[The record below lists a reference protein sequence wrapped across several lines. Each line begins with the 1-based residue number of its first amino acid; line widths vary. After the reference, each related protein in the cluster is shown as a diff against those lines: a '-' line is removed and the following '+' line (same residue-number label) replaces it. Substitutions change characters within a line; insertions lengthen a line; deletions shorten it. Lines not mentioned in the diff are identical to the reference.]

1 MAEMKK
7 WTRIHYMPHTPL
19 YEGQERV
26 TGSQTHIDLSRHA
39 AADGTV
45 LLKNERGLLP
55 LCRGE
60 RIAVFGKAQSD
71 YVKGGGGSGDVTTA
85 YVRSLLQGL
94 RIKQSEGKL
103 SICDALS
110 DFYDGYVQKA
120 YANGYA
126 PGRVEEPELSEKLLY
141 TAMAYTDTAI
151 ITLCRYSGE
160 GMDRMGTPGDGDFY
174 LCAAEERM
182 IQKVL
187 THFNRVVVVLNVG
200 GIVDTTWIKNDSRV
214 GAALLPWQGGME
226 GGLAIADVLC
236 GDACPNGRLTDTFA
250 ENFDAYPSADCF
262 HESEDY
268 VEYQED
274 IYVGYRYFETI
285 PGAAEKVC
293 YPFGYGL
300 SYTEFKTDVVS
311 FVVDSEHF
319 CVEADVQNVGKMPG
333 RDVLQLYVKA
343 PQGRLGKAARS
354 LVGFQK
360 TKTLEPGQTQRLCI
374 CGKMDEIASFDDV
387 GVVCRSAYVL
397 EAGEYAFYLGR
408 NVRDAEKLHAVYTLE
423 ETCIVRQLTSKCA
436 PRQLSQRLQSDGSIQ
451 KLPVDRVERP
461 KAPVPI
467 RHYPRENQWDVPC
480 DLWWPYTA
488 CGAEAISPQL
498 IDVYDGK
505 MSLDDFVSVL
515 TLEQKISLLGG
526 QPNRGVAN
534 TFGYGNLRLY
544 GVPNAMTA
552 DGPAG
557 LRIKPECHVF
567 TTAFPCATLMA
578 CTWDAELVF
587 QVETAAAEEVKEN
600 GFGIWLA
607 PALNIHRNPLCGRNF
622 EYYSEDPLLSGMIA
636 AAAVSG
642 IQSQGI
648 AATIKHFACNNK
660 ETNRVE
666 SDSRV
671 SERALREIYLK
682 GFEIC
687 IKRAKPWVVMSSY
700 NLLNGVHTS
709 ANRELLMG
717 ILREEW
723 GFDGMVSSD
732 WDNTV
737 LQYQEIAA
745 GNDLKMCCGMPEE
758 TLQMVQEGKLSEEA
772 VEQSAKRVL
781 QLILR
786 LE

>member
-1 MAEMKK
+1 MAELKK
-7 WTRIHYMPHTPL
+7 WTRIHYMPNIPL
-19 YEGQERV
+19 YEGKDRV
-26 TGSQTHIDLSRHA
+26 TGSQQHIDLARRA

-45 LLKNERGLLP
+45 LLKNDHGLLP
-55 LCRGE
+55 LRHGA
-60 RIAVFGKAQSD
+60 RIAVFGKAQAD

-85 YVRSLLQGL
+85 YVRSLLKGL

-103 SICDALS
+103 SVCDALS
-110 DFYDGYVQKA
+110 DFYDAYVQKA
-120 YANGYA
+120 YADGCA
-126 PGRVEEPELSEKLLY
+126 PGKVEEPELSESLLSA
-141 TAMAYTDTAI
+141 AMDYTDTAI
-151 ITLCRYSGE
+151 ITLCRFSGE
-160 GMDRMGTPGDGDFY
+160 GMDRVGTPEGGDFY
-174 LCAAEERM
+174 LSAAERKMVQTVLEHFR
-182 IQKVL
+182 KVAI
-187 THFNRVVVVLNVG
+187 VLNVG
-200 GIVDTTWIKNDSRV
+200 GIVDTTWIKNDPRV

-250 ENFDAYPSADCF
+250 ESFDAYPSAELF

-300 SYTEFKTDVVS
+300 SYAEFKTDVVS
-311 FVVDSEHF
+311 FVVDEEHF
-319 CVEADVQNVGKMPG
+319 CLEADVQNIGKMSG
-333 RDVLQLYVKA
+333 REVLQLYVQA
-343 PQGRLGKAARS
+343 PQGCLGKVARS

-360 TKTLEPGQTQRLCI
+360 TQTLKPGQTQRLHI
-374 CGKMDEIASFDDV
+374 CGQMADLASFDDV
-387 GVVCRSAYVL
+387 GAVCKSAYVL

-408 NVRDAEKLHAVYTLE
+408 NVRDAEKLETVYTME
-423 ETCIVRQLTSKCA
+423 ETRIVQQLTSKCA
-436 PRQLSQRLQSDGSIQ
+436 PHQLSRRLQADGSFRE
-451 KLPVDRVERP
+451 LPVNQAEP
-461 KAPVPI
+461 EKMPVPV
-467 RHYPRENQWDVPC
+467 RHYPKENPWDVSC

-505 MSLDDFVSVL
+505 ISLDDFVNVL

-557 LRIKPECHVF
+557 LRIKPECHVY

-578 CTWDAELVF
+578 CTWDTDMVY
-587 QVETAAAEEVKEN
+587 QIETAAAEEVKEN

-622 EYYSEDPLLSGMIA
+622 EYYSEDPLLSGRIA

-648 AATIKHFACNNK
+648 AATVKHFACNNK

-687 IKRAKPWVVMSSY
+687 IKLAKPWVVMSSY

-723 GFDGMVSSD
+723 GFEGMVSSD

-737 LQYQEIAA
+737 QQYQEIAA
-745 GNDLKMCCGMPEE
+745 GNDLKMCCGMPEH
-758 TLQMVQEGKLSEEA
+758 TLQMVREGKLSEKA
-772 VEQSAKRVL
+772 VTESAKRVL

>member
-1 MAEMKK
+1 MAELKK
-7 WTRIHYMPHTPL
+7 WTRIHYMPNIPL
-19 YEGQERV
+19 YEGKDRV
-26 TGSQTHIDLSRHA
+26 TGSQQHIDLARRA

-45 LLKNERGLLP
+45 LLKNDHGLLP
-55 LCRGE
+55 LCHGA
-60 RIAVFGKAQSD
+60 RIAVFGKAQAD

-85 YVRSLLQGL
+85 YVRSLIKGL

-103 SICDALS
+103 SVCDALS
-110 DFYDGYVQKA
+110 DFYDAYVQKA
-120 YANGYA
+120 YADGCA
-126 PGRVEEPELSEKLLY
+126 PGKVEEPELSESLLSA
-141 TAMAYTDTAI
+141 AMDYTDTAI
-151 ITLCRYSGE
+151 ITICRFSGE
-160 GMDRMGTPGDGDFY
+160 GMDRVGTPEGGDFY
-174 LCAAEERM
+174 LSAAEKKMVQTVLEHFR
-182 IQKVL
+182 KVAI
-187 THFNRVVVVLNVG
+187 VLNVG
-200 GIVDTTWIKNDSRV
+200 GIVDTTWIKNDPRV

-250 ENFDAYPSADCF
+250 ESFDAYPSAELF

-311 FVVDSEHF
+311 FVFDEEHF
-319 CVEADVQNVGKMPG
+319 YLEADVQNIGKMSG
-333 RDVLQLYVKA
+333 REVLQLYVQA
-343 PQGRLGKAARS
+343 PQGCLGKAARS

-360 TKTLEPGQTQRLCI
+360 TQTLKPGQTQRLHI
-374 CGKMDEIASFDDV
+374 RGQMADLASFDDV
-387 GVVCRSAYVL
+387 GVVCKSAYVL

-408 NVRDAEKLHAVYTLE
+408 NVRDAEKLETVYTME
-423 ETCIVRQLTSKCA
+423 KTRIVQQLTSKCA
-436 PRQLSQRLQSDGSIQ
+436 PHQLSRRLQADGSFRE
-451 KLPVDRVERP
+451 LPVNQAEP
-461 KAPVPI
+461 EKMPVPV
-467 RHYPRENQWDVPC
+467 RHYPKENPWDVPC

-505 MSLDDFVSVL
+505 ISLDDFVNVL

-557 LRIKPECHVF
+557 LRIKPECHVY

-578 CTWDAELVF
+578 CTWDTDMVC
-587 QVETAAAEEVKEN
+587 QVETVAAEEVKEN

-622 EYYSEDPLLSGMIA
+622 EYYSEDPLLSGRIA

-648 AATIKHFACNNK
+648 AATVKHFACNNK

-687 IKRAKPWVVMSSY
+687 IKLAKPWVVMSSY

-737 LQYQEIAA
+737 QQYQEIAA
-745 GNDLKMCCGMPEE
+745 GNDLKMCCGMPEH
-758 TLQMVQEGKLSEEA
+758 TLQMVREGKLSEKA
-772 VEQSAKRVL
+772 VTESAKRVL